1 MIKLWS
7 CLVNRAPQVELNI
20 EQIEQRFVNCKSWEE
35 RYRQLL
41 LLSKVLGPMDS
52 QYQIQ
57 ENLVQ
62 GCESDVWLYYAN
74 TQLLVDSNAKIIK
87 GLLVIVLA
95 SFAQDA
101 ENTQIT
107 FSQTLDKLGLAHH
120 LSESRNNGITAILQR
135 IAKLS

>member
-1 MIKLWS
+1 M
-7 CLVNRAPQVELNI
+7 NRAPQVELNI

-52 QYQIQ
+52 QYQTQ

-62 GCESDVWLYYAN
+62 GCESNVWLYYAN
-74 TQLLVDSNAKIIK
+74 KQLLIDSNAKIIK
-87 GLLVIVLA
+87 GLLVIMLA
-95 SFAQDA
+95 CFAQDA

-107 FSQTLDKLGLAHH
+107 FSQTLEKLGLAHH
-120 LSESRNNGITAILQR
+120 LSESRNNGITAILQT

>member
-1 MIKLWS
+1 M
-7 CLVNRAPQVELNI
+7 NRAPQVELNI

-52 QYQIQ
+52 QYQTQ

-74 TQLLVDSNAKIIK
+74 TQLVVDSNAKIIK

-107 FSQTLDKLGLAHH
+107 FSQTLEKLGLAHH
-120 LSESRNNGITAILQR
+120 LSESRNNGITAILQN

>member
-1 MIKLWS
+1 M
-7 CLVNRAPQVELNI
+7 NRAPQVELDI

-41 LLSKVLGPMDS
+41 LLSKLLGPMDS

>member
-1 MIKLWS
+1 M
-7 CLVNRAPQVELNI
+7 VNRAPQVELNI

>member
-1 MIKLWS
+1 M
-7 CLVNRAPQVELNI
+7 NRAPQVELNI

>member
-1 MIKLWS
+1 
-7 CLVNRAPQVELNI
+7 
-20 EQIEQRFVNCKSWEE
+20 
-35 RYRQLL
+35 
-41 LLSKVLGPMDS
+41 MDS

-74 TQLLVDSNAKIIK
+74 TQLQVDSNAKIIK

-107 FSQTLDKLGLAHH
+107 FSQTLEKLGLAHH
-120 LSESRNNGITAILQR
+120 LSESRNNGITAILQT

>member
-1 MIKLWS
+1 M
-7 CLVNRAPQVELNI
+7 NRAPQVELNI

-41 LLSKVLGPMDS
+41 LLSKVLGPMES
-52 QYQIQ
+52 QYQTQ

-87 GLLVIVLA
+87 GLLVIMLA

-107 FSQTLDKLGLAHH
+107 FSQTLEKLGLAHH
-120 LSESRNNGITAILQR
+120 LSESRNNGITAILQT

>member
-1 MIKLWS
+1 M
-7 CLVNRAPQVELNI
+7 NRAPQVELNI

-52 QYQIQ
+52 QYQTQ

-74 TQLLVDSNAKIIK
+74 TQLLIDSNAKIIK

-107 FSQTLDKLGLAHH
+107 FSQTLEKLGLAHH
-120 LSESRNNGITAILQR
+120 LSESRNNGITAILQK